1 MRDFKWENVIL
12 KDEIK
17 LQSIITTR
25 RTIDRSHREQIK
37 VARLLLE
44 KGASVSHKNKQGQTA
59 LFQELNTSIWSLTFI
74 LRIAYQDIDLFAQRD
89 KKTGEV
95 VLTLQ
100 LQLKRAK
107 SRQKRKRP

>member
-1 MRDFKWENVIL
+1 MQLLLEHETD
-12 KDEIK
+12 
-17 LQSIITTR
+17 ITFEDDNGNTALECAA
-25 RTIDRSHREQIK
+25 SREQTK